1 MKKVLLSFL
10 GSLGICAIVYA
21 QNDVD
26 AGKKFLYY
34 ERVTSAKQVLQKAAA
49 GNKDAQAV
57 YWLGQAYIADKKL
70 DSAKVLYQNAISGG
84 LNDPYL
90 WIGSGQVDILQGGD
104 VNAAKQKFEQA
115 ITTTTATRGRNK
127 GNPDPDILNAIG
139 RAMASG
145 GSTLGDPQYGI
156 DKLKQAAQLD
166 PKNPDIYINL
176 GLCYLKLG
184 GDHGGEAFEAFRQ
197 ATLIDPQYARG
208 YYRIGRVYQ
217 SQRNLESMNEWYG
230 KAIGADPTFSPVY
243 LSYFDYY
250 AERDVTAA
258 KEYLDKYVAN
268 ADKDCATDYFVGNYL
283 FRAGKYQE
291 ALQKAKEMESGACAS
306 YPRLNV
312 LYAYS
317 YDRLGDSLQARSYI
331 QKYFSVAESDDI
343 QPSDYAFAGS
353 VLAKF
358 PETGDSAASYLIKAV
373 ELDTIKEN
381 QAKYLSTAVEI
392 AADKKNYA
400 MLNDLVDSMQK
411 ITGGKLT
418 ETQYFNLSKAIVD
431 GVTEDSASTFDSSKY
446 LAGANLIRSYITAY
460 PDKPQPYSFLV
471 RYAKAS
477 DIDTTRGLFV
487 EPIALQNEYLTK
499 DTAADSKKSIFA
511 NYYYLLIYYAQYA
524 NDVPKEEEY
533 QRAIDVTEKMKALY
547 SDPNSEEFQFA
558 DKTGKQLQGTLDK
571 YNKSKAGGTSG
582 TGKSQSQK

>member
-21 QNDVD
+21 QNDID

-34 ERVTSAKQVLQKAAA
+34 ERVTSAKQALQKAAA

-57 YWLGQAYIADKKL
+57 YWLGQAYIADKKI
-70 DSAKVLYQNAISGG
+70 DSAKILYQSAISGG
-84 LNDPYL
+84 LNDPFL

-115 ITTTTATRGRNK
+115 ITTTTATKGKNK
-127 GNPDPDILNAIG
+127 GNPDPNILNAIG

-145 GSTLGDPQYGI
+145 GSTVGDPQYGI

-166 PKNPDIYINL
+166 PKNPDIFINL

-197 ATLIDPQYARG
+197 ATTIDPQYARG

-230 KAIGADPTFSPVY
+230 KAIAADATFAPVY

-258 KEYLDKYVAN
+258 KEYLDKFVAN
-268 ADKDCATDYFVGNYL
+268 ADKDCATDYFVGDYL

-291 ALQKAKEMESGACAS
+291 SLQKAKEMESGACAS

-312 LYAYS
+312 LYAYN
-317 YDRLGDSLQARSYI
+317 YDRLGDSLQSRSYI
-331 QKYFSVAESDDI
+331 QKYFSAAEADDI
-343 QPSDYAFAGS
+343 QAADYAFAGS
-353 VLAKF
+353 ILAKF
-358 PETGDSAASYLIKAV
+358 PETSDSATSYLMKAIA
-373 ELDTIKEN
+373 LDTVKEN
-381 QAKYLSTAVEI
+381 QAKYLSTAVQI
-392 AADKKNYA
+392 AAEKKNYA
-400 MLNDLVDSMQK
+400 MLNDLVSSMQTL
-411 ITGGKLT
+411 TGGKLS
-418 ETQYFNLSKAIVD
+418 ETQYFSLSKAIVD
-431 GVTEDSASTFDSSKY
+431 GVVADSAAAFDSAKY
-446 LAGANLIRSYITAY
+446 LAGANLIKSYISAY

-471 RYAKAS
+471 RYAKVA
-477 DIDTTRGLFV
+477 DKDTTRGLFV
-487 EPIALQNEYLTK
+487 EPITLQNEFFTK
-499 DTAADSKKSIFA
+499 DTAATNKKSMFV

-524 NDVPKEEEY
+524 TDVPKEQEY
-533 QRAIDVTEKMKALY
+533 QRAIDITEKMKALY

-571 YNKSKAGGTSG
+571 YNKSKTGSGTSG
-582 TGKSQSQK
+582 GKSQSQK